1 MLEIHSGVEC
11 NLHRATEK
19 ELLSRVLNQKS
30 IKPDVMIKSLI
41 YSHCQLPYSL
51 ILIQSTCTDV
61 FSAWRMIRPLRTH
74 KAISMHN
81 MILYFIIAVIL
92 IRMTLRPTAS

>member
-30 IKPDVMIKSLI
+30 IKPDVMFKSLI
-41 YSHCQLPYSL
+41 YSHCQLPYS
-51 ILIQSTCTDV
+51 ILIQSTCTDL
-61 FSAWRMIRPLRTH
+61 FSAWRMIRPPRTH